1 MTTRDEKQP
10 TAAEAIGCKEPPYQ
24 GSNLMH
30 TTISSNPHQDKP
42 HAAAII
48 LVLVIAGSV
57 AAAAIGVA
65 VSAAPMVTVTAACI
79 QTLAIVLATAA
90 AIGA

>member
-1 MTTRDEKQP
+1 MTTRNRKQP

-30 TTISSNPHQDKP
+30 TTISSTPNQDKP
-42 HAAAII
+42 HAII